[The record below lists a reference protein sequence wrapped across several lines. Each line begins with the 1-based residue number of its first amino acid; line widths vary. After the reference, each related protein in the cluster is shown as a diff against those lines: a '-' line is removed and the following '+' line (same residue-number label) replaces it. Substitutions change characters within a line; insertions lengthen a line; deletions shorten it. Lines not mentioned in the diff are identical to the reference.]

1 MLNTVF
7 LIVLITLLLGFVFKC
22 VIGIFDCKFI
32 KHILFFHAIFV
43 HYMLNMLQETF
54 FSSLELI
61 FEENDSCTQSS
72 LKTKMTYLLPLQDQ
86 MTFYLL
92 PCRKKREMQYSPLC
106 IYIRYWTRVNYE
118 NIFSQLGGFYFPVGC
133 PIFGNY
139 GINIPYKYT
148 LVSSYTEAEKVKEYI

>member
-54 FSSLELI
+54 FSSLELF

-72 LKTKMTYLLPLQDQ
+72 LKTKRTYLLPLQDQ

-92 PCRKKREMQYSPLC
+92 TCRKEREMQFSPLC

-118 NIFSQLGGFYFPVGC
+118 NIFSQLGNFYFPVRWILF
-133 PIFGNY
+133 PSWMPDFWQLWN
-139 GINIPYKYT
+139 KYT
-148 LVSSYTEAEKVKEYI
+148 V